1 MRYAIV
7 LLAASLLSSG
17 YVHAAD
23 ERAKDAAPAVEM
35 LEPAF
40 SAPGGKARM
49 TFKVKASGG
58 VLLGTEILK
67 LSVTKWTDDK
77 GTDLG
82 TKDASAFYGN
92 VTCMTSGSGN
102 ETEVTLAAKTGPA
115 TGAATMTLEGALP
128 FTLGLDL
135 QEGQAK
141 DVKIEQ
147 GASFK
152 VGPYDFKVVKIEPTK
167 DMLGGA
173 ITEGQRVTFSFDS
186 PVQLRSF
193 DFLKTFTFATADCK
207 AHPSALKNFVG
218 SSSKGGEHT
227 LSVALLPSEA
237 PLTVNWAVYGKMETC
252 TLALTHSGPFAP
264 IAQPGG
270 K

>member
-1 MRYAIV
+1 MRFAIV
-7 LLAASLLSSG
+7 FLAAGMLSSG
-17 YVHAAD
+17 VARAGDEPAKEAD
-23 ERAKDAAPAVEM
+23 KAPGIEM

-40 SAPGGKARM
+40 SAPGGKARL
-49 TFKVKASGG
+49 TFKVKVNGG
-58 VLLGTEILK
+58 VLLGTELLK

-82 TKDASAFYGN
+82 SKDASAFYGD
-92 VTCMTSGSGN
+92 VTCMTSGSGDG
-102 ETEVTLAAKTGPA
+102 TEVTLAAKTGPA
-115 TGAATMTLEGALP
+115 AGAATMSIEGALP
-128 FTLGLDL
+128 FAVGLDL

-152 VGPYDFKVVKIEPTK
+152 VGPYDFKIVKIEPTR
-167 DMLGGA
+167 DLLGGA
-173 ITEGQRVTFSFDS
+173 IAEGQRVTFSFDS

-193 DFLKTFTFATADCK
+193 DFLKSFAFATADGK
-207 AHPSALKNFVG
+207 EHPSAMKNFVG

-227 LSVALLPSEA
+227 LSVSMLPSDA
-237 PLTVNWAVYGKMETC
+237 PLTVNWALYGKIESL
-252 TLALTHSGPFAP
+252 TLPLKHSGP
-264 IAQPGG
+264 ITQPGG

>member
-1 MRYAIV
+1 MRIAIAF
-7 LLAASLLSSG
+7 LAAVLISAG
-17 YVHAAD
+17 VVRAGDEPAKEAD
-23 ERAKDAAPAVEM
+23 QGPSVEM
-35 LEPAF
+35 VEPAF

-82 TKDASAFYGN
+82 TKDASAFYGD
-92 VTCMTSGSGN
+92 VSCMTSGSGG
-102 ETEVTLAAKTGPA
+102 ETEVTLSAKTGPA
-115 TGAATMTLEGALP
+115 AGSASMSLEGALP
-128 FTLGLDL
+128 FTIGLEL

-147 GASFK
+147 GATFK
-152 VGPYDFKVVKIEPTK
+152 AGPYDFKIVKIEATK

-173 ITEGQRVTFSFDS
+173 IADGQRVTFSFDS

-193 DFLKTFTFATADCK
+193 DFLKTFTFAKADGK
-207 AHPSALKNFVG
+207 EHPSAMKNFVG

-227 LSVALLPSEA
+227 LSVSMLPSDA
-237 PLTVNWAVYGKMETC
+237 PLTVNWALYGKIESR
-252 TLALTHSGPFAP
+252 TLTLNHSGP
-264 IAQPGG
+264 IAQPAG

>member
-1 MRYAIV
+1 MRIAIV
-7 LLAASLLSSG
+7 LVAAGLLSAG
-17 YVHAAD
+17 FIRAAD
-23 ERAKDAAPAVEM
+23 EPAKEADQAPAVEM

-49 TFKVKASGG
+49 TFKVKTTGG

-92 VTCMTSGSGN
+92 VTCMTSGSGD
-102 ETEVTLAAKTGPA
+102 ETEVTLAAKTRPA
-115 TGAATMTLEGALP
+115 AGAATMSLEGALP
-128 FTLGLDL
+128 FTVGLDL

-141 DVKIEQ
+141 DVRIEQ

-167 DMLGGA
+167 DLLGGS
-173 ITEGQRVTFSFDS
+173 ITEGQRVTFSFVS
-186 PVQLRSF
+186 PVQLKGF
-193 DFLKTFTFATADCK
+193 DFLKTFTFAKADGK
-207 AHPSALKNFVG
+207 EHPSAKRNFVG

-227 LSVALLPSEA
+227 LIVAMLPSEA
-237 PLTVNWAVYGKMETC
+237 PLTVTWAVYGKMETR
-252 TLALTHSGPFAP
+252 TLALKHSGP
-264 IAQPGG
+264 IAQPGS